1 MNIWFK
7 KKKEEQETGLPEKL
21 GYSRYYEHDGA
32 LRAYANR
39 AMLLA
44 FLCVPATL
52 VALGF
57 AVFVRLQPPTV
68 IRVDEN
74 GQAGVVGAQRPLPSI
89 TQGAAGEPSEFEK
102 RAFVRQFLE
111 RYLNF
116 SASNVSRNW
125 ADSLNMMTAN
135 LRRTAYGSMQKE
147 NLVGKIQDEQ
157 TNSDFQIRS
166 LEATKDDPLT
176 YAAFGVKEVH
186 RLHDHNETVDKV
198 VSEFHVR
205 LVVEKRS
212 ELNPSGLL
220 IGEYW
225 ERAIEGEKRDW
236 VLQQTSFSGQ
246 K

>member
-1 MNIWFK
+1 MNMWLK
-7 KKKEEQETGLPEKL
+7 RNKEQHSELEEKVT
-21 GYSRYYEHDGA
+21 YTRYYEHDGA

-39 AMLLA
+39 AMVLA

-52 VALGF
+52 LALGF
-57 AVFVRLQPPTV
+57 AVYVRVQPPTV

-74 GQAGVVGAQRPLPSI
+74 GQAGIIGPQKPSLSI
-89 TQGAAGEPSEFEK
+89 TQGAAAEPSEFEK

-116 SASNVSRNW
+116 SPSNVSRNW

-135 LRRTAYGSMQKE
+135 LRRTAFGGMQKE
-147 NLVGKIQDEQ
+147 NLVGKIQDDQSSSE
-157 TNSDFQIRS
+157 FQLRS
-166 LEATKDDPLT
+166 LEAAKDDPLT
-176 YAAFGVKEVH
+176 YTAFGVKEVH
-186 RLHDHNETVDKV
+186 HIHDHNETVDKV

-212 ELNPSGLL
+212 ERNPSGLL
-220 IGEYW
+220 LGEYW

-236 VLQQTSFSGQ
+236 VLQQAGFTGQ
-246 K
+246 N